1 MKFTLLCTM
10 ISLLA
15 FGQQV
20 NAQSQK
26 VQSAQIYLRS
36 GELDL
41 ALPAIEEAV
50 VMFLMFC
57 AGVAFWIIYGVLNGD
72 WPVIIA
78 NVVTLTLASI
88 ILGFK
93 FRYPT

>member
-1 MKFTLLCTM
+1 MT
-10 ISLLA
+10 SLLILLLILQD
-15 FGQQV
+15 G
-20 NAQSQK
+20 
-26 VQSAQIYLRS
+26 I
-36 GELDL
+36 
-41 ALPAIEEAV
+41 
-50 VMFLMFC
+50 FLMFC

>member
-1 MKFTLLCTM
+1 MRPVDLIGYAAGTLTTL
-10 ISLLA
+10 SFLP
-15 FGQQV
+15 QV
-20 NAQSQK
+20 LK
-26 VQSAQIYLRS
+26 
-36 GELDL
+36 
-41 ALPAIEEAV
+41 
-50 VMFLMFC
+50 
-57 AGVAFWIIYGVLNGD
+57 VAFWIAYGVLNRD